1 MSGIQSGD
9 SLFELSRDETSVSA
23 EPLTNEWDGFALGL
37 SDFRLRL
44 RFCWGMLLSPERY
57 IASNQFKLSRT
68 IQFFMFFNA
77 LHHVKVFALVL
88 PVSLKNKNQYNSLL
102 CTVKYSLN
110 HQNQV
115 I

>member
-9 SLFELSRDETSVSA
+9 SLLELSRDETSVSA

-57 IASNQFKLSRT
+57 IASNQFELSRT
-68 IQFFMFFNA
+68 IQCFMF
-77 LHHVKVFALVL
+77 LCFA
-88 PVSLKNKNQYNSLL
+88 S
-102 CTVKYSLN
+102 
-110 HQNQV
+110 
-115 I
+115 